1 MISKAAQFQKT
12 YHAVFGRG
20 LLLKRRISE
29 SGSDVCDCL
38 FLSGTAPRTILTSAL
53 ILFVETR
60 TANLAERKAIS
71 RWLASRS
78 LARSKVIE
86 PEPDDFQIPN
96 SDPSGTLTEVEPEQ
110 EQVLT
115 A

>member
-1 MISKAAQFQKT
+1 
-12 YHAVFGRG
+12 
-20 LLLKRRISE
+20 
-29 SGSDVCDCL
+29 
-38 FLSGTAPRTILTSAL
+38 LTSAL

-78 LARSKVIE
+78 VARSKVIE
-86 PEPDDFQIPN
+86 PEPDDFQIPDFN
-96 SDPSGTLTEVEPEQ
+96 VSETLTEPKQ
-110 EQVLT
+110 ERELT